1 MMAKMKKPPK
11 ILKIEQVAKSRLFE
25 IEEVVLRFS
34 NGEKRIYERMRS
46 SGNHAVMIVPRTK
59 NNELILIREY
69 AVGTEYYELGFP
81 KGLIDFGETA
91 LEAANRELKE
101 EIAFGTKNLIFLK
114 DLFLAPSY
122 SSSKMS
128 LFLAKD
134 LYPAM
139 LIGDE
144 PEPLELVLWPLEQ
157 AEALLFNNDF
167 REARSVSAL
176 LLAMRYLI

>member
-1 MMAKMKKPPK
+1 MAAMRKSPE

-25 IEEVVLRFS
+25 IEEVALKFS
-34 NGEKRIYERMRS
+34 NGEMRIYERMKS
-46 SGNHAVMIVPRTK
+46 YGNHAVMIVPVTE
-59 NNELILIREY
+59 NDELILIREY

-81 KGLIDFGETA
+81 KGLIDFGETP
-91 LEAANRELKE
+91 LKAANRELKE
-101 EIAFGTKNLIFLK
+101 EIAFGAKELIFLK

-134 LYPAM
+134 LYPAT

-144 PEPLELVLWPLEQ
+144 PEPLELILWPLKQ
-157 AEALLFNNDF
+157 AEELLSNSDF

-176 LLAMRYLI
+176 LLAMKYLVK